1 MNLVIWGLRF
11 LIPFV
16 VLFTIGYYVPGFS
29 ALTVPWLIILSV
41 LIALGDRL
49 VNSITG
55 GNVSRWGRG
64 LITFLVSTVDIFFT
78 TYAIEGGHVPLGPA
92 LLGALIITVLSTMIN
107 FEEMSKGVFQER

>member
-1 MNLVIWGLRF
+1 MNLLIWGLRF

-41 LIALGDRL
+41 LIVVVDRL
-49 VNSITG
+49 VNSMIG

-64 LITFLVSTVDIFFT
+64 LFTFLVSTAVIFFT
-78 TYAIEGGHVPLGPA
+78 TYAIEGGHVPLGSA
-92 LLGALIITVLSTMIN
+92 LLGALIIAVLSNMVN
-107 FEEMSKGVFQER
+107 LGELSKGVFQER